1 MGRSVD
7 VGQLLRRLQA
17 LEGAAPR
24 VQGRP
29 AAGPA
34 APAVVERQEPSVAQK
49 PRVQQELPPVAE
61 KSPMQEEPPPIGERP
76 AAQKQASPPS
86 VAERPAVTNQRPSA
100 SGAAQSG
107 DNADGPSFED
117 VRQGWDDLVQAV
129 RDAKPSLALF
139 LSGATLLGLEANVLK
154 LGFSADDR
162 FAMTQVNKNRDSVEE
177 ICLQKFG
184 RRLRLEGVIQEGGE
198 TVAEEKAPPPPPQS
212 DPTVRS
218 VLDTFDG
225 ELV

>member
-1 MGRSVD
+1 
-7 VGQLLRRLQA
+7 
-17 LEGAAPR
+17 
-24 VQGRP
+24 
-29 AAGPA
+29 
-34 APAVVERQEPSVAQK
+34 
-49 PRVQQELPPVAE
+49 
-61 KSPMQEEPPPIGERP
+61 MQEEPPPIGERA

-86 VAERPAVTNQRPSA
+86 VAERPAVVANAAAPATERPAVANQPPSA

-107 DNADGPSFED
+107 DTADGPSFED

-198 TVAEEKAPPPPPQS
+198 TVDQEKAPPPQS